1 MKLEGSRLSHAT
13 ASVKNLK
20 IVLNLV
26 TDVKELLLEFKLTDA
41 RVHMLVLADR
51 PLQLVPF
58 PLNLTRFPDRSHFSH
73 VDEICVWLQ
82 VSMLISA
89 LFLNTNE
96 FCRNSFGLCYLFF
109 RDHTHSW
116 LGIKVLLV
124 WLL

>member
-51 PLQLVPF
+51 PLQLVAL

-73 VDEICVWLQ
+73 VNKICVWL
-82 VSMLISA
+82 
-89 LFLNTNE
+89 
-96 FCRNSFGLCYLFF
+96 
-109 RDHTHSW
+109 
-116 LGIKVLLV
+116 
-124 WLL
+124 